1 VNPAFVLLLAL
12 AGAPSGGSDECLAC
26 HGDKDLRSEAGQS
39 LFADA
44 EGLRASAHGGLE
56 CADCHAGLKD
66 YPHPSQ
72 APKVQCG
79 ACHDDVAAALE
90 KSAHGQ
96 AALRHDADAPACR
109 SCHGPAHAVLAS
121 SDPRSLVAKKS
132 LPQTCGSC
140 HADPAFLSRH
150 RVPFAKPVEAFRGS
164 VHGRA
169 VERGDTKAASCAD
182 CHGAHDLL
190 PGRDAAS
197 RTSRARVSETCGK
210 CHDKVRAAVAESV
223 HGAAA
228 AQGVL
233 AAPVCTSCHGE
244 HTILAP
250 SEPGSLVNPARVSTV
265 TCGRCH
271 ADERLAARFNLPR
284 ENVSSFQDS
293 YHGLALKSGRTTAA
307 NCASCHGVHNI
318 LPSSDARSTVHPANL
333 ARTCGVC
340 HPGAG
345 ERFAIGPVHA
355 GPGAAGEHWVVRTI
369 RISYLILIPLTVG
382 FMVLHNLLDFAAK
395 LVRGVRRLESS
406 EQIERMNLHF
416 RIAHWLGGGSFIVL
430 VVTGFALVYPES
442 WWAAPLVAFERN
454 LALRGVIHRIAGVVL
469 IASLVYHGVHL
480 ALVQRDR
487 VILGKLLP
495 KLKDATDLIAVL
507 RYNLGLQKERPTFG
521 MFSYA
526 EKAEYWAFMWGSVVM
541 AVTGFVLWF
550 NNLALRL
557 LPGWVSQ
564 AATAMHFYEAVL
576 ATVAIAVWHF
586 YIVILDP
593 EVYPMDRAWLTGKTW
608 ADHIQ
613 HTRPSY
619 YRALVA
625 HAQPV
630 PGSSGGSAAGS
641 ASGAEDPEA

>member
-1 VNPAFVLLLAL
+1 VTSTFALLLLL
-12 AGAPSGGSDECLAC
+12 AGAPSSGSDDCLVC
-26 HGDKDLRSEAGQS
+26 HSDKDLRSDSGQS
-39 LFADA
+39 LFADS
-44 EGLRASAHGGLE
+44 EGIRQSVHGGLE
-56 CADCHAGLKD
+56 CGDCHAGLGEG
-66 YPHPSQ
+66 PHP
-72 APKVQCG
+72 APVPRVQCG
-79 ACHDDVAAALE
+79 ACHEQTVTTLR

-96 AALRHDADAPACR
+96 AAQRHDADAPACR
-109 SCHGPAHAVLAS
+109 SCHGPAHAILS
-121 SDPRSLVAKKS
+121 GSDPRSPIAKPN
-132 LPQTCGSC
+132 LPDTCGSC
-140 HADPAFLSRH
+140 HADAAFLARH
-150 RVPFAKPVEAFRGS
+150 KVPFAKPVEAFRRS

-169 VERGDTKAASCAD
+169 LERGDTKAASCAD
-182 CHGAHDLL
+182 CHGSHDLL
-190 PGRDAAS
+190 PARDAGS
-197 RTSRARVSETCGK
+197 RTSRGRVSETCGA
-210 CHDKVRAAVAESV
+210 CHAKIKAVVAESV
-223 HGAAA
+223 HGMAAA
-228 AQGVL
+228 RGAV
-233 AAPVCTSCHGE
+233 AAPVCTDCHGE

-271 ADERLAARFNLPR
+271 GDERLAARFNLPR
-284 ENVSSFQDS
+284 ENVLSFEDS

-318 LPSSDARSTVHPANL
+318 LPSSDPRSTVHPQNL
-333 ARTCGVC
+333 ARTCGAC
-340 HPGAG
+340 HTGAG
-345 ERFAIGPVHA
+345 ERFAIGPVHSA
-355 GPGAAGEHWVVRTI
+355 PGAAGEHWVVRMI
-369 RISYLILIPLTVG
+369 RISYLILIPLSVA
-382 FMVLHNLLDFAAK
+382 FMVLHNLLDFVAK

-416 RIAHWLGGGSFIVL
+416 RIAHGLGGGSFIVL

-442 WWAAPLVAFERN
+442 WWAAPLVAFEGN

-469 IASLVYHGVHL
+469 IASLVYHAVHL
-480 ALVQRDR
+480 ALVRSDR

-495 KLKDATDLIAVL
+495 NLKDVTDLIDVL
-507 RYNLGLQKERPTFG
+507 RYNLGLRSERPTFG

-526 EKAEYWAFMWGSVVM
+526 EKAEYWAFMWGTVVM
-541 AVTGFVLWF
+541 ALTGFVLWF

-576 ATVAIAVWHF
+576 ATVSIAVWHF

-619 YRALVA
+619 YRALVS
-625 HAQPV
+625 HIEAQA
-630 PGSSGGSAAGS
+630 GSTAGRDTAAADTKGSA
-641 ASGAEDPEA
+641 